1 MVLKSYSKVNLTL
14 KVNSKLLKGLHE
26 IQSLYCLINLFDKI
40 EINKTKKKKDKIIF
54 KGPFSKLVKR
64 RNNSVNILLK
74 KLRESKLISNYY
86 SVIIQKN
93 IPVFSGFGGGTSNA
107 AFIFKYLLKSKINN
121 TIIAEFN
128 NIIGSDFKLFFAK
141 QGFLE
146 NLQTVIEFKKKQ
158 KFYFLLVKP
167 RIKCSTRDIYS
178 NVSKF
183 SKKEK
188 FSENL
193 INSKNKYLEYLFK
206 NRNDLQLIVER
217 KYPSIKKL
225 LTDIKNQKGCY
236 FARMT
241 GSGSVCYGLFK
252 DQINAKKGL
261 IKLKKKYP
269 RFWFSLSKTV

>member
-121 TIIAEFN
+121 SIIAEFN

-236 FARMT
+236 FSRMT

-252 DQINAKKGL
+252 DQINAKKL
-261 IKLKKKYP
+261 N
-269 RFWFSLSKTV
+269 